1 MKIAQHCI
9 KHHVMTIL
17 LYILVAVFGFYCFQ
31 TLPLALMPS
40 MEIPV
45 AIVYATYSGAGP
57 EDIEQQVT
65 KKLESACSTLSGLD
79 TLMSTSSEN
88 MSMVIA
94 QFDDGVDIDKSM
106 TDLRDNIGRI
116 KSTLPDDVSD
126 PTVMSIDIDS
136 MPVITVALQG
146 SDLARL
152 QAIAEDTL
160 SPALE
165 RLDGVASVSIS
176 GGYTDEIAVKTDA
189 TKLKGYNLTIAS
201 VAQQIG
207 ADNMAVPG
215 GELDSGSQTL
225 AVRTDG
231 EYKSIEDIS
240 NALISLPTGG
250 TIRLNQIA
258 DVMMQPKDQD
268 SMSKVNGV
276 PCILLSVNKQSG
288 SNTVEIA
295 NRAKARFE
303 ALIQEE
309 SHLHWEL
316 VMDQS
321 DYINMTVDNAI
332 SNIVLG
338 VLFAAIVLFVFLRDL
353 GATVA
358 ISVAMPVC
366 ILFTFLLM
374 RVMNITLNMMSLGG
388 ITLGVGMIV
397 DNSIVVL
404 DNIFRYRSDGYD
416 SWEAC
421 TKGASEVTMSVIAST
436 LTTIAVFLPIGL
448 SGGMTGM
455 MFKEFCITIVALLLS
470 SLIIALTLI
479 PLLSYILLGHEGKK
493 RRVTL
498 PGVKDKFIAERPIV
512 RVYKSIV
519 KLFITRRWIGML
531 FTFAVCAFSI
541 VSIGMAGME
550 LVPEMD
556 QGQVD
561 ISVSMPNGSAMEETA
576 AIQDRIVNIARDTIP
591 EIDLIYYSTGSANS
605 IMSSASSASVTIML
619 TDLKERDRSASQI
632 ASALRH
638 DLADIAG
645 CEITVSD
652 GGMSVTSSGDDIN
665 LELSGDDYDSL
676 SEAANDLAHAIERN
690 IPDAINV
697 ESSTGEQV
705 PRVAVKVNREN
716 ASRFGLSAAA
726 IGSLVR
732 GELTG
737 SVATTLRMNG
747 EEYDVTI
754 SGDDTIS
761 KSIDALKSLQLPTAG
776 GTVPLS
782 MVADVYT
789 ELSPQS
795 INRNNQH
802 ETVTITGSSESGDSA
817 GMVQKINALLTE
829 YQLPEG
835 IEIDD
840 SGNAAADIAETTGA
854 LMTALA
860 VAILLVYFILASQ
873 YNSFVLPVTIM
884 LILPIGLLGSMSML
898 SFTGNHVSMVALL
911 AVVILAGTVVNSS
924 IVLVDYIQQRRAEG
938 EEKNVAILNACPRR
952 VRPVL
957 MTALTTILG
966 LIPML
971 LSSGEGS
978 EMMKPMA
985 VVMITGMVVSTIAT
999 LFITPVYY
1007 SLIDSL
1013 TSRIMRR
1020 RPKPPKKGDPQP
1032 VEDNIDETTEVTES
1046 TETPTSNPFAKI
1058 KKKFHKNKKK
1068 STPPSE

>member
-45 AIVYATYSGAGP
+45 AIVYATYVGAGP

-94 QFDDGVDIDKSM
+94 QFDDKVDIDKSM

-116 KSTLPDDVSD
+116 KSSLPDDVSD
-126 PTVMSIDIDS
+126 PTVMSVDIDS
-136 MPVITVALQG
+136 MPVIIVALQG
-146 SDLARL
+146 SDLANL

-176 GGYTDEIAVKTDA
+176 GGYTDEIAVKTNA

-207 ADNMAVPG
+207 ADNMAIPG
-215 GELDSGSQTL
+215 GDLDSGSQTL

-231 EYKSIEDIS
+231 EYKSVEDIS

-268 SMSKVNGV
+268 SMSKVNGT

-295 NRAKARFE
+295 NRAKERFE
-303 ALIQEE
+303 ALIQAENN
-309 SHLHWEL
+309 LHWEL

-321 DYINMTVDNAI
+321 DYINMTVNNAI
-332 SNIVLG
+332 SNIILG
-338 VLFAAIVLFVFLRDL
+338 VVFAAIVLFIFLRDL

-374 RVMNITLNMMSLGG
+374 RVMDITLNMMSLGG

-404 DNIFRYRSDGYD
+404 DNIFRYRSDGYGN
-416 SWEAC
+416 WEAC
-421 TKGASEVTMSVIAST
+421 TKGAAEVTMSVIAST

-479 PLLSYILLGHEGKK
+479 PLLCYILLSHGGKK
-493 RRVTL
+493 RRATI
-498 PGVKDKFIAERPIV
+498 PEVKDKFIAERPIV
-512 RVYKSIV
+512 RTYKSVIN
-519 KLFITRRWIGML
+519 LFITRRWIGML
-531 FTFAVCAFSI
+531 FTFAVCALSI
-541 VSIGMAGME
+541 VSIGLAGME
-550 LVPEMD
+550 LIPEMD
-556 QGQVD
+556 QGQVG
-561 ISVSMPNGSAMEETA
+561 ISVSMPNGSSMEETA
-576 AIQDRIVNIARDTIP
+576 AIQDRIVNIAYDTVP
-591 EIDLIYYSTGSANS
+591 EIDLIYYSTGSSNA
-605 IMSSASSASVTIML
+605 IMSSASGSSVTIML
-619 TDLKERDRSASQI
+619 TDLKERKRSASQI

-645 CEITVSD
+645 CELTVSD
-652 GGMSVTSSGDDIN
+652 GGMSVTASGDDIN
-665 LELSGDDYDSL
+665 LELSGNDYDTL
-676 SEAANDLAHAIERN
+676 SQAANDLAHAIER

-697 ESSTGEQV
+697 ESSAGEQV

-754 SGDDTIS
+754 SGDDIVS

-795 INRNNQH
+795 ISRSNQH
-802 ETVTITGSSESGDSA
+802 EVVTITGSTESGDSA
-817 GMVQKINALLTE
+817 GMAQKINALLKE
-829 YQLPEG
+829 YELPEG

-840 SGNAAADIAETTGA
+840 SGNAAADIAETTGT
-854 LMTALA
+854 LMVALA

-884 LILPIGLLGSMSML
+884 LILPIGLLGSMSTL
-898 SFTGNHVSMVALL
+898 SLTGNHVSMVALL

-924 IVLVDYIQQRRAEG
+924 IVLIDYIQQRREDG

-971 LSSGEGS
+971 LSNGEGS

-985 VVMITGMVVSTIAT
+985 VVMITGMIVSTIAT

-1013 TSRIMRR
+1013 TSRVTRR
-1020 RPKPPKKGDPQP
+1020 KPRPPKNGTPEP
-1032 VEDNIDETTEVTES
+1032 TENETNETIDTEKS
-1046 TETPTSNPFAKI
+1046 DSPLAQIRKSFR
-1058 KKKFHKNKKK
+1058 KNKRKL
-1068 STPPSE
+1068 TQPPE